1 MSPAEIELI
10 IARLDRIE
18 SKQDRLDEKLEE
30 VVKCQYQK
38 MPRVECDVHRD
49 RLWDT
54 VDSLTR
60 KVWIAVGIAV
70 AVQVFVVP
78 IVLWLIMR

>member
-38 MPRVECDVHRD
+38 MPRAECDVHRD

-78 IVLWLIMR
+78 ILLWIIMR